1 MTPFHPTSR
10 WPASIRGSGSV
21 SRIWIALA
29 FLALMLAAAA
39 RSEDHAGPPADS
51 LSKAPAK
58 SGTQAVP
65 GATNVAVV
73 PQARDGQ
80 SGHVTNGVPGFATGA
95 GIFQTENL
103 APPPEA
109 QKTDFEE
116 KELARVYMSKVETG
130 RLLRRER
137 NTKQAAQALIEV
149 LQSNAPTEPKRAALL
164 ELGLVAQDEGNL
176 SRAQHL
182 FTQFVQQHPTD
193 PAVPE
198 VFLRQGLIYRQMGI
212 NNLAVAKFYNV
223 MNSALVMKLNQF
235 DYYRRMV
242 LQAMTEIADT
252 YYLQGNYTNAA
263 DFFQRVLKQDSQ
275 DLNRLQI
282 RFKLIRSL
290 AAISRHSEAVAVAEE
305 FAKSHA
311 EAPEIAEVRFLLASS
326 LKQLGRNRE
335 AMRQVLE
342 LLDSQQSQ
350 ASRNP
355 EAWAYWQ
362 QRAGNDI
369 ANQLYEEGDYLN
381 ALEIY
386 INLAGM
392 NTSPGWQLPVWY
404 QIGLVCERLRQPVK
418 AAEHY
423 QQIVARSHELATNAP
438 PGLKAVVEM
447 ARWRSEFLGWQT
459 STEAKMRQLQPH
471 LSTNAAA
478 VAASAPYP

>member
-1 MTPFHPTSR
+1 MTPFHPTRRFLTSM
-10 WPASIRGSGSV
+10 RGSGSV
-21 SRIWIALA
+21 SGIRIVLA
-29 FLALMLAAAA
+29 VLALILAAAA
-39 RSEDHAGPPADS
+39 RGENQAASPVDS
-51 LSKAPAK
+51 NSKTPSKAAA
-58 SGTQAVP
+58 QVVP
-65 GATNVAVV
+65 GATNVAAVL
-73 PQARDGQ
+73 PGRDKP
-80 SGHVTNGVPGFATGA
+80 SGHASNGAPGLATGA
-95 GIFQTENL
+95 EIFQTANL
-103 APPPEA
+103 APPPA
-109 QKTDFEE
+109 TQKADFEE
-116 KELARVYMSKVETG
+116 KELTRVYMTKVETG

-149 LQSNAPTEPKRAALL
+149 LQSHAPTEPKRAALL

-182 FTQFVQQHPTD
+182 FTQFVQQYTTD

-252 YYLQGNYTNAA
+252 YYLQGNYTNAV
-263 DFFQRVLKQDSQ
+263 DFFQRVLKQDSP

-282 RFKLIRSL
+282 RFKLLRSL
-290 AAISRHSEAVAVAEE
+290 AATGKDPEAVAVAESFIKE
-305 FAKSHA
+305 HA

-404 QIGLVCERLRQPVK
+404 QIGLVCERLRQPMK

-471 LSTNAAA
+471 LSTNAPS
-478 VAASAPYP
+478 VTASASP